1 MKAVALTDV
10 HLDERLYEALKRA
23 AQRDGKS
30 VQEYVEALLRENVPA
45 CPGDAEPAPTG
56 AIEHY
61 IGRWTPEEAEE
72 FNRVL
77 FDEMRRVDPELWE

>member
-30 VQEYVEALLRENVPA
+30 VQEYVEALLREKVPA
-45 CPGDAEPAPTG
+45 CAGDAAPAPTG
-56 AIEHY
+56 TVEHY
-61 IGRWTPEEAEE
+61 IGRWTAEEAEE
-72 FNRVL
+72 FNRAL
-77 FDEMRRVDPELWE
+77 AEQRRIDAEEWQ